1 MPKLTDRLLVTLA
14 VEDGRKDRLVFDTVS
29 PGLGVRVTAKGTR
42 TFIAQWTDLPSDL
55 IANLRLASFGL
66 VLVLVFLY
74 RPQGLIPEARKLYRV
89 DDR

>member
-1 MPKLTDRLLVTLA
+1 VLVELTN
-14 VEDGRKDRLVFDTVS
+14 VS
-29 PGLGVRVTAKGTR
+29 TR
-42 TFIAQWTDLPSDL
+42 FIAQWTDLPSDL

-74 RPQGLIPEARKLYRV
+74 RPQGLISESRKLYRV

>member
-1 MPKLTDRLLVTLA
+1 VILGTILVELTS
-14 VEDGRKDRLVFDTVS
+14 VS
-29 PGLGVRVTAKGTR
+29 TR
-42 TFIAQWTDLPSDL
+42 FIAQWTDLPSDL